1 MMFVLC
7 FNCQQIMKSVELL
20 SIIIVKVVLC
30 QFKVVAIIVLQA
42 LGQVYLNFLLYLC
55 V

>member
-7 FNCQQIMKSVELL
+7 FNCQEIMKSVELL

-30 QFKVVAIIVLQA
+30 QFKVVANTVLQA
-42 LGQVYLNFLLYLC
+42 LGEVYLKFLLYLS